1 LESSSV
7 WESALWFPIARL
19 APDLVSTV
27 SNRELTGRRPQHTMN
42 DKPSMA
48 EPVFYDPERAR
59 WKRLRRLVD
68 ALVAVL
74 SALVIFFVYTT
85 LRDER
90 LPELL
95 FSPQKR
101 AFKALKES
109 EKEKA
114 RERQKKLASR
124 SHRKSKLPASE
135 VKLNQEEGIRAA
147 FYVPWDA
154 ASFSSLRDYSRQI
167 DLLYPDWLHV
177 LTPDGR
183 LQGVDDQTN
192 TFFDVVQSNRVR
204 SVDDRVMPLLKA
216 EDATMEVFPMVNN
229 FDGTEWVGGITDFLN
244 DPSARAVFRQQV
256 GVYLSSDRFRGLMVD
271 FEAFPSVGQPGYV
284 ALLNE
289 LASDLH
295 ARGMKL
301 YVSVPA
307 HNPEFNYAAIAG
319 PADGVVVMNY
329 DEHYPGAA
337 SGPVASQDWFVDN
350 LKYIVKAIPKEKV
363 ICAIANY
370 GYDWVLKPKKGK
382 IPPDAR
388 DHTVS
393 AQEAWLE
400 ARDSDEDVTFDD
412 DALNPHF
419 SYLDEHSLR
428 HDVWFLDAVTALNHM
443 RAAQTLG
450 IQTFALWR
458 LGGEDRTLWRI
469 WDVPGE
475 AGATDKLRD
484 VPPGQDVDM
493 EGQGEILRIE
503 DRPTH
508 GTRDF
513 TIDAG
518 TKLITDENFQ
528 SLPEPYRVARYGYT
542 PNKVALTFD
551 DGPDPDWTPKIL
563 DALKKEHASAT
574 FFLIGIQTDK
584 FPGLA
589 ERIYREGH
597 AIGNH
602 TFTHPDV
609 SNISS
614 TQMKVELNL
623 TERLF
628 ASLVGVRVVLMRP
641 PYAID
646 EEPDTADQVRPL
658 EFAQDLGYITVGN
671 RIDPNDWSDKP
682 RHHTAEEIST
692 YVLAHL
698 PPCGPNDLRCGN
710 IVLLHDGGGNRAE
723 TLRALPMIIDGIR
736 ARGLE
741 VAPVYELLGK
751 TRADVMAPL
760 TTRELWAAR
769 LDGLGFWLFEAGI
782 VAITWIFF
790 LGDLLMTGR
799 LLFIGTA
806 AVYDRLQEK
815 IFGRP
820 AEVASYKPKVA
831 VLIPAYNE
839 EKVVERTVRAALNSN
854 YPNLRVIVIDDGS
867 RDRTL
872 EVARRAFAR
881 EEAAGRV
888 LILTKPNSGKAEAL
902 NYGIEHIGDAE
913 LFVGIDADTVI
924 ASDAISRLV
933 PHFINP
939 KVGAIAGNAK
949 VGNRVNL
956 WTRWQ
961 ALEYITSQNF
971 ERRALDVLGAVS
983 VVPGAIG
990 AWRVS
995 AVREAG
1001 GYQIDTVAEDADLT
1015 MALLRRGYRVEY
1027 EDMALAYTE
1036 APTSAN
1042 GLMRQRFR
1050 WSFGILQAVYKH
1062 SGVFARKGALG
1073 FVALPNIVIFQIL
1086 LPLVSP
1092 LIDIMFA
1099 VGAIWYLIQ
1108 KHFHP
1113 DSTDPASFHKLVA
1126 FFFVFLVV
1134 DFLASALAFALERRR
1149 PDDKEDSWLLTQVW
1163 LQRFAY
1169 RQLFSVVLFRTLKR
1183 ALEGRRFAWD
1193 KLERTAAVKYVPSEN
1208 RDSVNVP

>member
-1 LESSSV
+1 MPE
-7 WESALWFPIARL
+7 PI
-19 APDLVSTV
+19 
-27 SNRELTGRRPQHTMN
+27 
-42 DKPSMA
+42 
-48 EPVFYDPERAR
+48 FYDPRRAR

-68 ALVAVL
+68 TVVAAL
-74 SALVIFFVYTT
+74 SALIIFFVYTT

-101 AFKALKES
+101 AFKALKEN

-124 SHRKSKLPASE
+124 SHRKSKLAPSE
-135 VKLNQEEGIRAA
+135 VKLNQDEGIRAA

-192 TFFDVVQSNRVR
+192 KFFDVVQNNHARP
-204 SVDDRVMPLLKA
+204 VDDRVMPFLKDEHPA
-216 EDATMEVFPMVNN
+216 MEVFPMVNN
-229 FDGTEWVGGITDFLN
+229 FDGTEWAEGITDFLN
-244 DPSARAVFRQQV
+244 NPTARALFRQQV
-256 GVYLSSDRFRGLMVD
+256 GLFLSSDRFGGLMVD
-271 FEAFPSVGQPGYV
+271 FEAFPKVGQPGYV

-289 LASDLH
+289 LSEDLH

-301 YVSVPA
+301 YVSAPA
-307 HNPEFNYAAIAG
+307 HNEEFDYPAIATA
-319 PADGVVVMNY
+319 ADGVVVMNY

-337 SGPVASQDWFVDN
+337 SGPVASQDWFVEN
-350 LKYIVKAIPKEKV
+350 LKFAVKVIPREKI

-370 GYDWVLKPKKGK
+370 GYDWVLKPKKRK
-382 IPPDAR
+382 LPPDAK
-388 DHTVS
+388 DHSVS
-393 AQEAWLE
+393 AQEAWLA

-419 SYLDEHSLR
+419 SYLDESSLR
-428 HDVWFLDAVTALNHM
+428 HDVWFLDGVTALNHM

-458 LGGEDRTLWRI
+458 LGGEDRSLWRV
-469 WDVPGE
+469 WDMPGDV
-475 AGATDKLRD
+475 GAADKLRD

-508 GTRDF
+508 GTRDL
-513 TIDAG
+513 TIDAAS
-518 TKLITDENFQ
+518 KLITDENFQ
-528 SLPEPYRVARYGYT
+528 SLPEPYRVGRYGYS

-551 DGPDPDWTPKIL
+551 DGPDPEWTPKIL
-563 DALKKEHASAT
+563 DVLKREHAPAT

-584 FPGLA
+584 FSGLA
-589 ERIYREGH
+589 KRIYDEKH
-597 AIGNH
+597 TIGNH

-609 SNISS
+609 SNITD
-614 TQMKVELNL
+614 TQMRVELNL

-628 ASLVGVRVVLMRP
+628 ASLVGVQARLMRP

-646 EEPDTADQVRPL
+646 EEPDTADQVKPL
-658 EFAQDLGYITVGN
+658 EFAQDMGYITVGN

-682 RHHTAEEIST
+682 RHSAEELSA

-710 IVLLHDGGGNRAE
+710 IIILHDGGGNRAE
-723 TLRALPMIIDGIR
+723 TVRALPMIIDGIR

-741 VAPVYELLGK
+741 IAPVYDLLGK

-760 TTRELWAAR
+760 PTGQRWAAR
-769 LDGLGFWLFEAGI
+769 LDRLGFWLFDAVVVGI
-782 VAITWIFF
+782 AWIFF
-790 LGDLLMTGR
+790 IGDILMTGR
-799 LLFIGTA
+799 LLFIGAA

-815 IFGRP
+815 IFGKP
-820 AEVASYKPKVA
+820 AEVASYRPKVA

-839 EKVVERTVRAALNSN
+839 EKVIERTVRAALNSD

-881 EEAAGRV
+881 EEAHGKV
-888 LILTKPNSGKAEAL
+888 LILTKANGGKAAAL
-902 NYGIEHIGDAE
+902 NYGIEHIQDAE
-913 LFVGIDADTVI
+913 LFVGIDADTII
-924 ASDAISRLV
+924 AGDAISRLV

-995 AVREAG
+995 AVRETG
-1001 GYQIDTVAEDADLT
+1001 GYQLDTVAEDADLT

-1036 APTSAN
+1036 APTNAN

-1099 VGAIWYLIQ
+1099 VGAVWYFIQ

-1149 PDDKEDSWLLTQVW
+1149 PDDKEDVWLLSQVW

-1169 RQLFSVVLFRTLKR
+1169 RQLFSVVLFKTLKR

-1193 KLERTAAVKYVPSEN
+1193 KLERTAAVRYVASEN
-1208 RDSVNVP
+1208 RDSVRVP

>member
-1 LESSSV
+1 
-7 WESALWFPIARL
+7 
-19 APDLVSTV
+19 
-27 SNRELTGRRPQHTMN
+27 
-42 DKPSMA
+42 MA
-48 EPVFYDPERAR
+48 EPVFYDPQRAR
-59 WKRLRRLVD
+59 WKRLRRFVD
-68 ALVAVL
+68 ALVAAL
-74 SALVIFFVYTT
+74 SALIIFFVYTT

-109 EKEKA
+109 EKDKA
-114 RERQKKLASR
+114 RDRQKKLALR

-135 VKLNQEEGIRAA
+135 VTLNQEEGIRAA

-154 ASFSSLRDYSRQI
+154 ASFSSLRDFSRQI

-177 LTPDGR
+177 LTPDGH

-192 TFFDVVQSNRVR
+192 KFFDVVQDNHVR
-204 SVDDRVMPLLKA
+204 SVDDRVMPMLKA
-216 EDATMEVFPMVNN
+216 EDTAMEVFPMVNN
-229 FDGTEWVGGITDFLN
+229 FDGKEWVGSVTDFLN
-244 DPSARAVFRQQV
+244 NPAARAVFRQQV
-256 GVYLSSDRFRGLMVD
+256 AAFLSSDRYRGLMVD
-271 FEAFPSVGQPGYV
+271 FEAFPKVGQPGYV

-289 LASDLH
+289 LSTDLH

-307 HNPEFNYAAIAG
+307 HNQEFDYAAISA

-350 LKYIVKAIPKEKV
+350 LKFAVKVIPREKL

-382 IPPDAR
+382 LPPDAR
-388 DHTVS
+388 DHSVS
-393 AQEAWLE
+393 VQEAWLE
-400 ARDSDEDVTFDD
+400 ARDSDEDVSFDD

-419 SYLDEHSLR
+419 SYLDENSLR

-443 RAAQTLG
+443 RAAQMLG

-469 WDVPGE
+469 WDIPGDPTSE
-475 AGATDKLRD
+475 AKLRS

-503 DRPTH
+503 DRPTP
-508 GTRDF
+508 GIRDL
-513 TIDAG
+513 TIDPK
-518 TKLITDENFQ
+518 TKVITDENFQ
-528 SLPEPYRVARYGYT
+528 SLPEPYRVGRYGYS
-542 PNKVALTFD
+542 PNKVVLTFD
-551 DGPDPDWTPKIL
+551 DGPDPEWTPKIL
-563 DALKKEHASAT
+563 DVLKREHASAT

-584 FPGLA
+584 FPSLA
-589 ERIYREGH
+589 QRIYNEGH
-597 AIGNH
+597 TIGNH

-609 SNISS
+609 SNI
-614 TQMKVELNL
+614 TATHMKVELNL

-628 ASLVGVRVVLMRP
+628 ASLMGIRATLMRP

-658 EFAQDLGYITVGN
+658 EIPQDMGYTTVGN

-682 RHHTAEEIST
+682 RQSAEQISD
-692 YVLAHL
+692 YVLTHL
-698 PPCGPNDLRCGN
+698 PPCKVDNLRCGN
-710 IVLLHDGGGNRAE
+710 VVLLHDGGGNRAE
-723 TLRALPMIIDGIR
+723 TVRALPMIIEGVR

-741 VAPVYELLGK
+741 VVPVYELMGK
-751 TRADVMAPL
+751 TKAEVMAPL
-760 TTRELWAAR
+760 APGERWGAR
-769 LDGLGFWLFEAGI
+769 LDGLSFWLFGAANIG
-782 VAITWIFF
+782 ITWIFF
-790 LGDLLMTGR
+790 LGDVLMTGR
-799 LLFIGTA
+799 LLFIGA
-806 AVYDRLQEK
+806 FAIYDRLAEK
-815 IFGRP
+815 IFGKP
-820 AEVASYKPKVA
+820 AEVASYRPKVA

-839 EKVVERTVRAALNSN
+839 EKVIERTIRAALNSD
-854 YPNLRVIVIDDGS
+854 YSNLRVIVIDDGS

-872 EVARRAFAR
+872 EVARKAFVK
-881 EEAAGRV
+881 EEATGKV
-888 LILTKPNSGKAEAL
+888 LILTKANAGKAEAL
-902 NYGIEHIGDAE
+902 NFGIEHIQDAE
-913 LFVGIDADTVI
+913 LFVGIDADTII
-924 ASDAISRLV
+924 AHDAISRLV

-1036 APTSAN
+1036 APTNAN

-1099 VGAIWYLIQ
+1099 FGAIWYFIQ

-1126 FFFVFLVV
+1126 FFFAFLVI

-1149 PDDKEDSWLLTQVW
+1149 PDDTEDPWLLSQVW

-1169 RQLFSVVLFRTLKR
+1169 RQLFSVVLFKTLKR

-1208 RDSVNVP
+1208 RDQVNVP